1 MNTLAVIMD
10 HLALGRYR
18 EAADTAG
25 QRLKAL
31 ELASTTGNWKAA
43 AEVELV
49 PQDTPLTMVGGQEVE
64 MACKNAKKKEELKT
78 YLSS

>member
-43 AEVELV
+43 AEVELI
-49 PQDTPLTMVGGQEVE
+49 PQDTPLTMVGTQEVE
-64 MACKNAKKKEELKT
+64 MAGKNAKKKIE
-78 YLSS
+78 